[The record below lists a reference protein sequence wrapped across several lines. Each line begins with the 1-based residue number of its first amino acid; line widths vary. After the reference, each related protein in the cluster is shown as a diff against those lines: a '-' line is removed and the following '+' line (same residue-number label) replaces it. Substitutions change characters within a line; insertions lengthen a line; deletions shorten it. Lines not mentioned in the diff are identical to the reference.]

1 MPQSLVKVDRKH
13 HFKETCFNH
22 VHRTSCF
29 RELEKLKRKQVNS
42 TARSADMAERRAA
55 KHCCLRWNLWVV
67 SFNWKSVFN
76 LATVGPILMISTP
89 MIFQFWS
96 NAEKIKARAHRWAP
110 ARKKRYT
117 RLANFGPK
125 FWFLFFF
132 FVRQPLES
140 CRNWSAILGA
150 NLSQK
155 LPRDPRCNPENLEK
169 MWPRRSKNWT
179 SFFAHLC

>member
-1 MPQSLVKVDRKH
+1 MPQSFVKVDIKH

-22 VHRTSCF
+22 VNKTSFF
-29 RELEKLKRKQVNS
+29 RELEKLGRKQVNS

-89 MIFQFWS
+89 MIFQFRS

-110 ARKKRYT
+110 ARKKRIT
-117 RLANFGPK
+117 RLTNFGK
-125 FWFLFFF
+125 FW
-132 FVRQPLES
+132 PK
-140 CRNWSAILGA
+140 CWSGSLLKVAGIGQQYWGQIWVKNSREIPDVTPKIWQKCDLGGPKIG
-150 NLSQK
+150 QV
-155 LPRDPRCNPENLEK
+155 
-169 MWPRRSKNWT
+169 
-179 SFFAHLC
+179 FFAHFC